1 VVVRAL
7 ALAVLLVVTAA
18 CAPAPAGP
26 GGEAAPPTDA
36 ATLGPLERT
45 AWTAW
50 HLMEL
55 HRLRTGRY
63 STDALRELELPRGVR
78 WTVTEFRDEGYA
90 LAVSRD
96 DDARRLR
103 VTPAGVAAA
112 R

>member
-1 VVVRAL
+1 VLVRLLVL
-7 ALAVLLVVTAA
+7 ALLLVVTAA

-26 GGEAAPPTDA
+26 AGRAPVPADA
-36 ATLGPLERT
+36 TTLGPLERI

-63 STDALRELELPRGVR
+63 STDALRDLELPRGVR

>member
-1 VVVRAL
+1 MRRSVL
-7 ALAVLLVVTAA
+7 AFVLLLVVTTA
-18 CAPAPAGP
+18 CAPAPAGT
-26 GGEAAPPTDA
+26 GDGTAPPTDEA
-36 ATLGPLERT
+36 ALDPLERT

-55 HRLRTGRY
+55 NHLRTGRY
-63 STDALRELELPRGVR
+63 STDALRDLELPRGVR

-112 R
+112 P